1 MTDHQE
7 HEVVA
12 PAWLASAVPGLL
24 VSAVLGIAGLF
35 MQVTRIDQAMAAVRE
50 DIGDLKNDAR
60 ERLSGLEERVRVL
73 EMKGR

>member
-1 MTDHQE
+1 
-7 HEVVA
+7 
-12 PAWLASAVPGLL
+12 
-24 VSAVLGIAGLF
+24 